1 MKEPINMSAVAEQTE
16 IQEPV
21 FDGKA
26 FMEARNKG
34 VPSVPAEPEKPT
46 PGKPEPAPAKAD
58 EPEQPRMSRSMS
70 RLQRAIGREQAMRE
84 QLQAELDA
92 LKAAGKPAAAPAADT
107 EPQRSQFASDAEYL
121 RATQKW
127 DREQEAKN
135 QGKTAEDQKAQESR
149 AAHLKAMDEKAQ
161 ADIALIPDWDEVAK
175 KALEDD
181 DAPEFD
187 PAEQPT
193 FIALISNSDMR
204 AFALHHFAKHP
215 DKLQEMLDLKPSE
228 QIRAFHRLEGRL
240 EREYDS
246 NKAAQAAPEKGK
258 TASTP
263 QKPEGRAEPQQEAQ
277 PAKPKPSSEVAARG
291 GSPAPDEPAIGSPA
305 WMQKRNQVQ
314 YGH

>member
-1 MKEPINMSAVAEQTE
+1 MTTAVAEPEVQD
-16 IQEPV
+16 PV

-34 VPSVPAEPEKPT
+34 AEPAKPT
-46 PGKPEPAPAKAD
+46 PDKPVAVEPVKPD
-58 EPEQPRMSRSMS
+58 EHPEQRLSRSQA
-70 RLQRAIGREQAMRE
+70 RLQRNLGREQALRE
-84 QLQAELDA
+84 SLERELAELR
-92 LKAAGKPAAAPAADT
+92 GKTAQPAATEDA
-107 EPQRSQFASDAEYL
+107 EPQRNQFANDAEYL

-127 DREQEAKN
+127 DKSQEAKN
-135 QGKTAEDQKAQESR
+135 AGKTAERTQEQEQY
-149 AAHLKAMDEKAQ
+149 AATLKAMDEKAQ
-161 ADIALIPDWDEVAK
+161 ADVTLIPDWDEVAK
-175 KALEDD
+175 KAMEDD

-187 PAEQPT
+187 PADQPT
-193 FIALISNSDMR
+193 FMALMAQSDVR
-204 AFALHHFAKHP
+204 AFALHHFAKNP
-215 DKLQEMLDLKPSE
+215 DELQKMLDLKPNE

-240 EREYDS
+240 EKVYDT
-246 NKAAQAAPEKGK
+246 NKAAQATPEKGK

-305 WMQKRNQVQ
+305 WMQKRNQIQ